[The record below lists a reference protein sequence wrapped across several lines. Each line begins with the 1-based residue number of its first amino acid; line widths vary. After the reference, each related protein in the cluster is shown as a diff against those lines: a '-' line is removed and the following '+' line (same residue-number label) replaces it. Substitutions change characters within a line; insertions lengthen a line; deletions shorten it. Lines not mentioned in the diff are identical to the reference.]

1 MQSFRS
7 LLGARYGTN
16 GRNPED
22 GRNWTILTTAQQVLK
37 QATAWN
43 SQKQILENLTKK
55 GDALI
60 YKLCQGKLNM
70 RR

>member
-1 MQSFRS
+1 MQSFQS
-7 LLGARYGTN
+7 LLDARYGTN

-22 GRNWTILTTAQQVLK
+22 GKDFKILATAQRVLK
-37 QATAWN
+37 EATVWN

-60 YKLCQGKLNM
+60 YKLCRGKLNM